1 MTEIKE
7 PKKTYRLSVDLSI
20 RKKELLYRI
29 IPWGQRNSL
38 LVKVINLALVFFA
51 KHGFASAYD
60 ALENDEV
67 EIRFKRNK
75 TTVIYDDVS
84 VDIDHDPQKLKEWFE
99 KNPEFKDGK
108 D

>member
-29 IPWGQRNSL
+29 IPWGQRNNL

-51 KHGFASAYD
+51 RHGFASAYD
-60 ALENDEV
+60 ALENNEV
-67 EIRFKRNK
+67 EIRYKRNDRI
-75 TTVIYDDVS
+75 VLDAVEEGIYPAGSLDA
-84 VDIDHDPQKLKEWFE
+84 LK
-99 KNPEFKDGK
+99 KNGK